1 MISLLLPACLVTA
14 ILDWLAVAKGWRWLE
29 YIAKP
34 AVMLFLLAWM
44 TSSLHLAGAPSW
56 FAIGI
61 ICSLVGDVMLVLPQ
75 VRFLP
80 GLLAFLMA
88 HLAYIT
94 GFNQTLPSLSLP
106 GILLALIVAVVAW
119 RIYLR
124 LAGGIRQKA
133 PRLAA
138 PVLIYTVVISVML
151 ISALL
156 TFFRADWLRLAALL
170 SSLGALFF
178 FLSDSLLAWNR
189 FVSPTRFG
197 RLPEIIAYHLG
208 QIMIIS
214 GVILQF
220 R

>member
-1 MISLLLPACLVTA
+1 MISFLLPACLITA
-14 ILDWLAVAKGWRWLE
+14 ILDWLAVARGWRRVE

-34 AVMLFLLAWM
+34 AVMLLLLAWIT
-44 TSSLHLAGAPSW
+44 TSIRLVGAPSW

-61 ICSLVGDVMLVLPQ
+61 ICSLAGDVMLLLPH

-80 GLLAFLMA
+80 GLLAFLLA

-106 GILLALIVAVVAW
+106 GILVALIVAVIAW
-119 RIYLR
+119 QIYLR
-124 LAGGIRQKA
+124 LAESIRHKD

-138 PVLIYTVVISVML
+138 PVLIYSVVIAVML

-156 TFFRADWLRLAALL
+156 TLFKADWLSLAALL
-170 SSLGALFF
+170 AGTGALFF

-189 FVSPTRFG
+189 FVSPSRYG
-197 RLPEIIAYHLG
+197 RLPEMIAYHLG